1 MHEASV
7 EKVSYFGV
15 TMENHGERK
24 RGRTQMETCGPSTTP
39 SSKPQTDTERKLN
52 KRPKK
57 HCCSNPTTFEGN
69 AITVI
74 NIYKCFFPSH
84 LEWRTKLTFYFYK
97 KKKNTVHFHWIAE
110 QNTFSPSKW
119 PTKIPQF
126 VTSTRSPQK
135 AFQKLA
141 KRGALRSWPLRIKEI
156 CNIA

>member
-1 MHEASV
+1 
-7 EKVSYFGV
+7 
-15 TMENHGERK
+15 
-24 RGRTQMETCGPSTTP
+24 METCGPSTTP

-97 KKKNTVHFHWIAE
+97 KKKNTVHFH
-110 QNTFSPSKW
+110 
-119 PTKIPQF
+119 
-126 VTSTRSPQK
+126 
-135 AFQKLA
+135 
-141 KRGALRSWPLRIKEI
+141 
-156 CNIA
+156 